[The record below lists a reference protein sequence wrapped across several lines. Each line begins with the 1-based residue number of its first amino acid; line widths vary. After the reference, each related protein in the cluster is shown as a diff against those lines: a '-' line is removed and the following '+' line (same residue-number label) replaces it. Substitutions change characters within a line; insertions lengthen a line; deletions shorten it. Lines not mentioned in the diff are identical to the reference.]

1 MIYLDNNASTRP
13 APEVSEVIC
22 RALDEFYGNPS
33 SGHIFGRQAKAQIE
47 QARKSVADLIGA
59 KEPGEIYFTSGATE
73 ANNIAIFGAAALAA
87 WGGAAAIADGPSAGK
102 GHIIS
107 QQTEHPAVLQPLKV
121 LQGRGF
127 EITLLPVDGDGV
139 VSLAALE
146 KAIRPDTVL
155 VTIMHANNETGVIQP
170 IREAVNI
177 CREKNKKQ
185 KILFH
190 ADAAQ
195 SVGKIP
201 VDAGVL
207 GVDMLSIAAHKF
219 YGPKGIGALY
229 IKRGVP
235 LENVLMFG
243 AGHEKGMRPGTENT
257 PYIAGL
263 GKACEL
269 AGKELPGRMEKLEG
283 LRDMLR
289 GLLAQAFPRLKVNGG
304 NAGRLPNTLNV
315 SFPGV
320 DGSLLVEA
328 LKDSVAISAGSACH
342 EGKRSPSSVLKAMG
356 ASDDEAFSSVRIT
369 LGRENTETEI
379 KEAAALLQK
388 AALQL
393 AQAR

>member
-13 APEVSEVIC
+13 APEVSELIC
-22 RALDEFYGNPS
+22 RALDGFYGNPS
-33 SGHIFGRQAKAQIE
+33 SSHLYGRQAKAMIDS
-47 QARKSVADLIGA
+47 ARESVAALTGA
-59 KEPGEIYFTSGATE
+59 EEPGEIYFTSGATE
-73 ANNIAIFGAAALAA
+73 SNNIAIFGAAAMAA
-87 WGGAAAIADGPSAGK
+87 GFSGGP

-107 QQTEHPAVLQPLKV
+107 QQTEHPAILNPLKV
-121 LQGRGF
+121 LQGLGF
-127 EITLLPVDGDGV
+127 EITLLPVDGNGV
-139 VSLAALE
+139 VCLE
-146 KAIRPDTVL
+146 ELGKAIRPTTVL

-170 IREAVNI
+170 ITDAVKI
-177 CREKNKKQ
+177 CRAKNEKT
-185 KILFH
+185 LFH
-190 ADAAQ
+190 TDAAQ

-201 VDAGVL
+201 VDARFL

-229 IKRGVP
+229 VKKGIP
-235 LENVLMFG
+235 LKNVLMFG

-269 AGKELPGRMEKLEG
+269 AKKELAQRMERLKS
-283 LRDMLR
+283 LRDMLCD
-289 GLLAQAFPRLKVNGG
+289 LLAGALPGLKIKINGG
-304 NAGRLPNTLNV
+304 GAGRLPNTLNI
-315 SFPGV
+315 SIPGA

-342 EGKRSPSSVLKAMG
+342 EGRRSPSPVLKAMG

-369 LGRENTETEI
+369 VGRDNTEKEI
-379 KEAAALLQK
+379 REAAAILQK
-388 AALQL
+388 AVLQL

>member
-13 APEVSEVIC
+13 APEVSELIC
-22 RALDEFYGNPS
+22 RALDGFYGNPS
-33 SGHIFGRQAKAQIE
+33 SSHLYGRQAKAMIDS
-47 QARKSVADLIGA
+47 ARESVAALTGA
-59 KEPGEIYFTSGATE
+59 EEPGEIYFTSGATE
-73 ANNIAIFGAAALAA
+73 SNNIAIFGAAAMAA
-87 WGGAAAIADGPSAGK
+87 GSSGGP

-107 QQTEHPAVLQPLKV
+107 QQTEHPAILNPLKV
-121 LQGRGF
+121 LQDQGF
-127 EITLLPVDGDGV
+127 EITLLPVDGNGV
-139 VSLAALE
+139 VCLE
-146 KAIRPDTVL
+146 ELGMAIRPNTVL

-170 IREAVNI
+170 IPDAVKI
-177 CREKNKKQ
+177 CRAKNEKT
-185 KILFH
+185 LFH
-190 ADAAQ
+190 TDAAQ

-201 VDAGVL
+201 VDARFL

-229 IKRGVP
+229 VKKGIP
-235 LENVLMFG
+235 LKNVLMFG

-269 AGKELPGRMEKLEG
+269 AKKELAQRMERLKS
-283 LRDMLR
+283 LRDMLCD
-289 GLLAQAFPRLKVNGG
+289 LLAGALPGLKIKINGG
-304 NAGRLPNTLNV
+304 GADRLPNTLNI
-315 SFPGV
+315 SIPGA

-342 EGKRSPSSVLKAMG
+342 AGRRSPSSVLKAMG

-369 LGRENTETEI
+369 VGRDNTEKEI
-379 KEAAALLQK
+379 REAAAILQK
-388 AALQL
+388 AVLQL